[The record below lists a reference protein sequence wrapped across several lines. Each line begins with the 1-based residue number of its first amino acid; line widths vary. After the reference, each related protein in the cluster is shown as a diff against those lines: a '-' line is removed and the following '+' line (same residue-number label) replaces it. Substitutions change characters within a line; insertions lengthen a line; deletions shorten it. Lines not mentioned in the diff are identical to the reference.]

1 MKLIIVK
8 TDRQEELTTGKVFVT
23 YSRIAASSTVDPP
36 LEVLTATLQIQIFET
51 A

>member
-1 MKLIIVK
+1 MLIVTLIEASNERVK
-8 TDRQEELTTGKVFVT
+8 VVVT
-23 YSRIAASSTVDPP
+23 YSRIAASSAVDTS